1 VVGKGEPKEKRL
13 GYPVKKAIFAN
24 AHIAVLPA
32 AENARVEIFDA
43 ETLDRVKTLLSTEP
57 LIDISSVDGKLM
69 LHGNAVIDVYSLET
83 FARVRTIGST
93 ANGASSPGSAG
104 LKDGLLARGI
114 LYNSSGKK
122 PKLLVAPNEFLSIK
136 GADTRLY
143 SGSFLRRETSEPI
156 NTGNRRRNQSG
167 AAIVAGPITVPS
179 RAATLSLEESR
190 TAVRRA
196 GSTSS
201 SITRF
206 RVTLIVHDADGT
218 LRLRVPILNETT
230 PALPGRSP
238 DPSKLLVAD
247 DVAVVVVEDRI
258 FRWSLTGIAKPETT
272 EIDVEEFHVEPR
284 QSDFLIDGPMQELK
298 HTVKGGRTPYEFFLL
313 TRLDGVEMN
322 DKTGI
327 VTVTREKLMNE
338 AAVTIQK
345 AAADRSDVGAAVQ
358 KLKSQ
363 SLDVMKPAMTLA
375 GRKVDGLP
383 IAVPIHFKVIDDDG
397 NVAEMQYFVLLVV
410 PYRSL
415 TEMLRESSDQLDND

>member
-1 VVGKGEPKEKRL
+1 
-13 GYPVKKAIFAN
+13 
-24 AHIAVLPA
+24 
-32 AENARVEIFDA
+32 
-43 ETLDRVKTLLSTEP
+43 
-57 LIDISSVDGKLM
+57 
-69 LHGNAVIDVYSLET
+69 
-83 FARVRTIGST
+83 
-93 ANGASSPGSAG
+93 
-104 LKDGLLARGI
+104 
-114 LYNSSGKK
+114 
-122 PKLLVAPNEFLSIK
+122 
-136 GADTRLY
+136 
-143 SGSFLRRETSEPI
+143 
-156 NTGNRRRNQSG
+156 
-167 AAIVAGPITVPS
+167 
-179 RAATLSLEESR
+179 
-190 TAVRRA
+190 
-196 GSTSS
+196 
-201 SITRF
+201 
-206 RVTLIVHDADGT
+206 
-218 LRLRVPILNETT
+218 
-230 PALPGRSP
+230 
-238 DPSKLLVAD
+238 
-247 DVAVVVVEDRI
+247 
-258 FRWSLTGIAKPETT
+258 
-272 EIDVEEFHVEPR
+272 
-284 QSDFLIDGPMQELK
+284 MQELK